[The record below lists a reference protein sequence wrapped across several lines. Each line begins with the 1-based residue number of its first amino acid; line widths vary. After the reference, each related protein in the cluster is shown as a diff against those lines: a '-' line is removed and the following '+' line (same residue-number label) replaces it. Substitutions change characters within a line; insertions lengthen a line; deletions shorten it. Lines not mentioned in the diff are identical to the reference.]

1 MPTDHRFP
9 KRLRLLKP
17 TEFRRVFDAR
27 CAVSNRTIRL
37 CGIPNGLG
45 HPRLGLTVS
54 RTVGNAVVRNRWK
67 RIIREAFRLTQHE
80 LPPLDLACIPCRGQC
95 PSLRELVTMLPP
107 LARRLDSQLRRGELL
122 VDEQPAPRTKE
133 SP

>member
-1 MPTDHRFP
+1 MPNDYRFT
-9 KRLRLLKP
+9 KRLRLLKA

-27 CAVSNRTIRL
+27 RAVSNRTIRL
-37 CGIPNGLG
+37 CGIPNGLA

-95 PSLRELVTMLPP
+95 PSLQQLVAMLPT
-107 LARRLDSQLRRGELL
+107 LARRLDSQIRRGDVLI
-122 VDEQPAPRTKE
+122 DEPPAKRTKE
-133 SP
+133 TP